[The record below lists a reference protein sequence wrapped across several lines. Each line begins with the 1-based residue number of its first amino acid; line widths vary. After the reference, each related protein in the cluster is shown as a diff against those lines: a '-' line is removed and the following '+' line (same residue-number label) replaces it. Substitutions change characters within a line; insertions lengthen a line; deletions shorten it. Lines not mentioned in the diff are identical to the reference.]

1 MNQYFNI
8 IEDYNLE
15 DYFSKL
21 LVWNTANKAP
31 YHNLYH
37 TLCVMKNCLK
47 IVEYENIDTNIRNL
61 LVASLFHDFNH
72 SQGSAPDSWNV
83 KKAIETFLEFSK
95 ETHVNNQKIV
105 DIIKATE
112 YPYVITDLSIEQKI
126 IRDADLLQIFED
138 NYFKQNIVSLGAEMN
153 KGLKE
158 SLEMSLKFYS
168 NLNYYT
174 MYGKKIH
181 IENIDSILEDVKF
194 MLKMFA

>member
-1 MNQYFNI
+1 MNQYFTI
-8 IEDYNLE
+8 IKNYNLE

-83 KKAIETFLEFSK
+83 KKAIEIFLEFSQ
-95 ETHVNNQKIV
+95 ETDVESEKIV

-112 YPYVITDLSIEQKI
+112 YPYVITDLNIEQKI

-138 NYFKQNIVSLGAEMN
+138 NYFQQNIVSLGIEMR
-153 KGLKE
+153 KDLKE

-181 IENIDSILEDVKF
+181 TENIESVLNDVIF
-194 MLKMFA
+194 MMKMFV